1 VKKTLYVNGKFLAQ
15 PTTGVQRYA
24 AGVVDAWDEDLDC
37 GRIDRS
43 IYSVRLIV
51 PKTDRKI
58 PKYKHIEVVPSI
70 LGGRL
75 WEQAEL
81 PLRSGGG
88 VLFSPYAA
96 APVFKAR
103 HIVTIHDAGVAATP
117 EQYSRL
123 FRGYYGTVYRSLG
136 RSSVALFTDSCFSKQ
151 ELHKYFSI
159 PLEKMTVLPVGCDH
173 LMKIPPSSDILNRF
187 ALEPGK
193 FILGVSSQSPI
204 KNFDGLVR
212 AWSLL
217 GRPDLKLAIAGGANS
232 RVFRDGVATQDRR
245 IVRLGYV
252 SDGELRS
259 LYEAAS
265 VFVYPSFYEGFG
277 LPPLEA
283 MTCGCPVLVARSS
296 SLPESC
302 GDAALYCDPSS
313 PADIAEK
320 IKSLLDDPELAEKMR
335 ILGKRWSVQFT
346 TQRTASLL
354 WSEIQK
360 YL

>member
-1 VKKTLYVNGKFLAQ
+1 
-15 PTTGVQRYA
+15 
-24 AGVVDAWDEDLDC
+24 
-37 GRIDRS
+37 
-43 IYSVRLIV
+43 
-51 PKTDRKI
+51 
-58 PKYKHIEVVPSI
+58 
-70 LGGRL
+70 
-75 WEQAEL
+75 
-81 PLRSGGG
+81 
-88 VLFSPYAA
+88 
-96 APVFKAR
+96 
-103 HIVTIHDAGVAATP
+103 
-117 EQYSRL
+117 
-123 FRGYYGTVYRSLG
+123 
-136 RSSVALFTDSCFSKQ
+136 LFTDSCFSKQ